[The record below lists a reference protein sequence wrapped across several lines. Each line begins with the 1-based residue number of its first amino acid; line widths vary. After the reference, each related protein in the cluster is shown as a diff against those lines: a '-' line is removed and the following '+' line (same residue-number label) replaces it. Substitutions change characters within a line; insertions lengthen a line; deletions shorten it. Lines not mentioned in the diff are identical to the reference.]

1 MSRERIIKALN
12 GLGLTKCDSN
22 VYIYLAKQGPQEIV
36 DIASM
41 LNMNEKKIH
50 ESLKNLQSINIV
62 TASIEHPQEFIAI
75 PIEEVIELV
84 IKVKREQAESLQ
96 ASKKDLLSSWRSITK
111 KNCVKS

>member
-12 GLGLTKCDSN
+12 GLGLTKHDST

-41 LNMNEKKIH
+41 LNMNKKKIH
-50 ESLKNLQSINIV
+50 KSLENLQSINII
-62 TASIEHPQEFIAI
+62 TTSIEYPQEYIAI

-84 IKVKREQAESLQ
+84 IKIKREQAESLQ

-111 KNCVKS
+111 KKCVKS